1 VTYYH
6 QKHGIIGGEIR
17 MQDILR
23 EASSWINAGEP
34 VVLATVV
41 HTWGSSP
48 RETGAQMVFTPS
60 GKVAGSVS
68 GGCVE
73 GAVIESGLQTLR
85 SHQAQLLHF
94 GVANET
100 AFEVGLACGGDI
112 DIFVR
117 PLDPVFFNKIKSEMD
132 AQHPS
137 AIITILEGPAQL
149 AEQEY
154 IITEIGVISG
164 DLEGSFAQ
172 PVLDAGRQALLE
184 GQSRIVTLQDEAG
197 EQVRLFINTI
207 LPSPTLVMVGGVHI
221 AVSLAAIAK
230 TLGFQTIV
238 IDPRRTFS
246 SEERFPGV
254 DRLIQSWPQEA
265 FEEITLTR
273 STCVTMLTH
282 DPKIDDPA
290 IKIALDSPVFYI
302 GALGSRRTH
311 QTRRERLLEDG
322 LTEAQLDRIRAPIG
336 LDIGAKTPEEIALS
350 IMAEIVAARRA
361 V

>member
-1 VTYYH
+1 
-6 QKHGIIGGEIR
+6 

-23 EASSWINAGEP
+23 DASSWINAGEP

-48 RETGAQMVFTPS
+48 RETGAQMAFTSS

-73 GAVIESGLQTLR
+73 GAVIESGLQTL
-85 SHQAQLLHF
+85 STHQAQLLHF
-94 GVANET
+94 GVADET

-117 PLDPVFFNKIKSEMD
+117 PLDRELFDRIKSELD
-132 AQHPS
+132 AQRPF
-137 AIITILEGPAQL
+137 AIASILQAPPEQTGQEYLITGKEVVGGGPDEKILE
-149 AEQEY
+149 
-154 IITEIGVISG
+154 
-164 DLEGSFAQ
+164 
-172 PVLDAGRQALLE
+172 AGQQAILE
-184 GQSRIVTLQDEAG
+184 GQSRIVTLQDRAG
-197 EQVRLFINTI
+197 GQMRVFINTI
-207 LPSPTLVMVGGVHI
+207 LPPPTLVMVGGVHI

-230 TLGFQTIV
+230 TLGYHTIV

-246 SEERFPGV
+246 SQERFPGV
-254 DRLIQSWPQEA
+254 DRLIQSWPEKA
-265 FEEITLTR
+265 FEEIILTR

-290 IKIALDSPVFYI
+290 IKIVLDSPAFYI

-311 QTRRERLLEDG
+311 QARRERLVAEG
-322 LTEAQLDRIRAPIG
+322 LTEAQLDRIHAPIG
-336 LDIGAKTPEEIALS
+336 LDIGAKSPEEIALS
-350 IMAEIVAARRA
+350 IMAEIIAARREG
-361 V
+361 